1 MDFLPFQVSKLVGP
15 WLPHCL
21 RNVRSSYKVFIELDL
36 PGQALDIIKVLTTD
50 LRIQCL
56 QVITPVIFHQVFGP
70 DPRLFHLIKNRYIS
84 NRYYL
89 LLNTCNIM

>member
-1 MDFLPFQVSKLVGP
+1 MDFWTFQVSKLVGP

-56 QVITPVIFHQVFGP
+56 QVITDILFQKLFGP
-70 DPRLFHLIKNRYIS
+70 TPGSII
-84 NRYYL
+84 
-89 LLNTCNIM
+89 